1 MRVVIL
7 GAGGVGGYLGAR
19 LITGGADVT
28 FLTRDA
34 RAAALAAHGLVVKS
48 PLGDFSAPVK
58 VIPAGAALEVAP
70 DIVVLACKEPALAE
84 ALDAVTPL
92 LGADTRLLPLLNG
105 VRHLDLL
112 SERYPDT
119 PLLGGIIHGAANL
132 RPDGVIEHLSSFMT
146 VIAGPVATASDPAA
160 DEVVDRLKA
169 AGVDAYVTHEIRQ
182 DMWNKFVFLA
192 AFAGITCLMRANIG
206 TILRTDKGRARILHL
221 LEETRSVAQ
230 AEGYAPPEA
239 IMDEYRALLTKE
251 GSTLTSSMLRDIE
264 SRRRTEGAHILGD
277 MLQRARKHELPAPV
291 LAIAAAHVQAYERRL
306 DAKAN

>member
-34 RAAALAAHGLVVKS
+34 RAAALKAAGLVVKS
-48 PLGDFSAPVK
+48 PLGDFAAPVN
-58 VIPAGAALEVAP
+58 VIAAGTEPETAP
-70 DIVVLACKEPALAE
+70 DAVVLACKEPALAE

-92 LGADTRLLPLLNG
+92 LGAETRLLPLLNG

-119 PLLGGIIHGAANL
+119 PLLGGIVHGAANL

-146 VIAGPVATASDPAA
+146 VITGPVATASDPVA
-160 DEVVDRLKA
+160 DEFVDRLQG
-169 AGVDAYVTHEIRQ
+169 AGVEAYVTHEIRQ

-192 AFAGITCLMRANIG
+192 AFAGITCLMRANVG
-206 TILRTDKGRARILHL
+206 TILQTDRGRARILHL
-221 LEETRSVAQ
+221 LDETRSIAQ
-230 AEGYAPPEA
+230 AEGYEPPEA
-239 IMDEYRALLTKE
+239 IMDEYRALLTRE

-264 SRRRTEGAHILGD
+264 SGRRTEGAHILGD
-277 MLQRARKHELPAPV
+277 MLTRARKHELPAPV
-291 LAIAAAHVQAYERRL
+291 LAIAAAHVQAYEKRL
-306 DAKAN
+306 SAPTT

>member
-84 ALDAVTPL
+84 ALDTVTPL

-146 VIAGPVATASDPAA
+146 VIAGPVATASDPVA

-206 TILRTDKGRARILHL
+206 TILQTDRGRARILHL

-264 SRRRTEGAHILGD
+264 SGRRTEGAHILGD

-291 LAIAAAHVQAYERRL
+291 LAVAAAHVQAYERRL
-306 DAKAN
+306 DAKAS